1 MVPPELW
8 DTAAPG
14 GWESTGPQVRRT
26 GSSERVSAY
35 LASLGVPEP
44 HPILRSGLRKQGA
57 LQQLGRKVAEVEVG
71 SVSGSAAP
79 LSPVSESSLFSAL
92 YAHLFLFHPLNGMFH
107 LPWKPGGRGVGVP
120 VQEKLCFLEIG
131 ISEIP
136 PDTAADG
143 RWRKGARATAE
154 EDPRRTRQT
163 QTRARSPEPGVG
175 LSWRLEGC
183 RHRSFLPP
191 SRASS
196 QVSDGHPDKQG

>member
-44 HPILRSGLRKQGA
+44 YPILGSGLRKQGA

-107 LPWKPGGRGVGVP
+107 LPWKPGGRGKGWSPCSGKAFFFRDWHLWDSTRYCCRRQVEEGGEGNSRGGP
-120 VQEKLCFLEIG
+120 
-131 ISEIP
+131 SE
-136 PDTAADG
+136 DKTG
-143 RWRKGARATAE
+143 SNS
-154 EDPRRTRQT
+154 
-163 QTRARSPEPGVG
+163 SP
-175 LSWRLEGC
+175 
-183 RHRSFLPP
+183 LP
-191 SRASS
+191 
-196 QVSDGHPDKQG
+196 